1 MFVVS
6 FYSSTYTLIAAGLVL
21 AELLLL
27 LVVQTVLKTSRGCGL
42 KDSSAER
49 STAC

>member
-6 FYSSTYTLIAAGLVL
+6 FYSSAYTLIAAGLVL
-21 AELLLL
+21 AELLL

-49 STAC
+49 SSAC